1 MKSRT
6 SVALAVEN
14 MKAYQEITELKDR
27 LAKENLYLEEEVRTG
42 HNFGEIVGD
51 SAVLR
56 RVLKEIKT
64 VAPTDSTVLICG
76 ETGTGK
82 ELVARALHD
91 LSPRRDRAFVKLNC
105 AAIPTGLLESELFGH
120 EKGAFTGA
128 ITQKVGRFELA
139 HQGTLFLDEVGD
151 IPRNYSLNSYA
162 FSRSRNSSAWGARE
176 RRVLM
181 FAWWRPPMRI

>member
-1 MKSRT
+1 
-6 SVALAVEN
+6 

-105 AAIPTGLLESELFGH
+105 AAIPTGLWRASCSVTRRARLPALSRRRLAALSWRTKERCSST
-120 EKGAFTGA
+120 KSA
-128 ITQKVGRFELA
+128 IF
-139 HQGTLFLDEVGD
+139 
-151 IPRNYSLNSYA
+151 PRTTA
-162 FSRSRNSSAWGARE
+162 
-176 RRVLM
+176 
-181 FAWWRPPMRI
+181 